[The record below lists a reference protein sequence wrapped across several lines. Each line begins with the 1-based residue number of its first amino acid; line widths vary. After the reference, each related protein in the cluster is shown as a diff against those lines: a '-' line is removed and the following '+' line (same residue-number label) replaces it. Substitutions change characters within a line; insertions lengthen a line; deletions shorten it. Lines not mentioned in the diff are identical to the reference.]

1 MAEFVMFHL
10 TTMIKKSQSQRYEI
24 ASGINNRQCNC
35 VGYFFFR
42 FLSYLIMQISLWN
55 LTGSSKLPFCNPI
68 HVF

>member
-35 VGYFFFR
+35 VGYFFSVFWAT
-42 FLSYLIMQISLWN
+42 SLC
-55 LTGSSKLPFCNPI
+55 KLVYGI
-68 HVF
+68 